1 MLRSIAAP
9 LILALAP
16 LVAACASPRAAD
28 DEQSG
33 DAAANSEGG
42 VPVLFV
48 QTCSSGTYDGKT
60 LTLNGVGPT
69 LYFSDRP
76 KRIEGHLRTSQVIA
90 NWAEGDNSFA
100 SDPPNAVLSAFGKG
114 NVANVT
120 VELSEPRL
128 SGGNLTYTVK
138 VLDGSVPGRFDSA
151 SLFIDNIRMRG
162 GMRRGGM
169 RRRGV
174 IYGDQDFHDLGESGP
189 APPQLGFR

>member
-1 MLRSIAAP
+1 VRRVTTYL
-9 LILALAP
+9 LVLALAP
-16 LVAACASPRAAD
+16 LVAACASPGAD
-28 DEQSG
+28 DAQSDDPG
-33 DAAANSEGG
+33 TNADGAAS
-42 VPVLFV
+42 VLFV

-76 KRIEGHLRTSQVIA
+76 ERIEGHLRTSRVIA
-90 NWAEGDNSFA
+90 NWAEGENSFA
-100 SDPPNAVLSAFGKG
+100 SDPPNAVLSAFGNG

-128 SGGNLTYTVK
+128 TDGNLTYDVK
-138 VLDGSVPGRFDSA
+138 VLDGSVPGRFAEA

-162 GMRRGGM
+162 GR
-169 RRRGV
+169 RRRGMV
-174 IYGDQDFHDLGESGP
+174 YGDQDFHDLGSSGQ